1 MWRRRERQYI
11 IYIGLNDMETK
22 KQNFETDKYISILKK
37 VCINYEVAFS
47 FHVINGG
54 YIHHDGSY
62 TDENTLELTLLNV
75 PEEKVMEIARVLC
88 AFFRQERV
96 MVVYNNIDKV
106 VFVEEKLQDFQDLP
120 EGGSEDGFC
129 ESGKTG
135 IHGPYRKRH

>member
-22 KQNFETDKYISILKK
+22 KQHFETDKYVSILKK

-75 PEEKVMEIARVLC
+75 PEEKVMEIAQDLC
-88 AFFRQERV
+88 VFFRQESV

-106 VFVEEKLQDFQDLP
+106 VFVEEKL
-120 EGGSEDGFC
+120 
-129 ESGKTG
+129 
-135 IHGPYRKRH
+135 